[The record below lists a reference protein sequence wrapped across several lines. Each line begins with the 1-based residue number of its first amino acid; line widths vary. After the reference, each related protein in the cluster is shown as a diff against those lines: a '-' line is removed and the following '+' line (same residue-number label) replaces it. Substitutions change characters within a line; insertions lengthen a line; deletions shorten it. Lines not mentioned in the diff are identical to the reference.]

1 MNLNPQSPFASKAS
15 QLLSW
20 GHWFTFANIALV
32 LLISLGYLWAD
43 SAPTT
48 WLGRFYM
55 VVTWLSH
62 TSFITFLAFV
72 LTVFPLSLVFPYPRH
87 IRGMAAVIATL
98 GLSWLCLDAF
108 VYYQLGYHINF
119 SSLSEILSVFVQTLS
134 ARPIFVSAIAT
145 LIIGAFF
152 AFELVISNFA
162 WKHLAELKQLKF
174 PSYAAVCIVS
184 CFAASHSIHIWADAN
199 SYFDITKQ
207 DNVLPMSYP
216 TTAKSLL
223 AKHNLIDI
231 DQYKKSTQIDLDSK
245 NIEFVTPE
253 LTGSCS
259 AVDKPTTQ
267 ILVFANNA
275 QLLEFVGSNDTLK
288 PFSTLLHPTSIEDS
302 LFNVIYGLPAIYKRS
317 MIDEERSPAWAKG
330 GLLSVHGFPEFKYI
344 PERQDAKI
352 VIQFVNGN
360 TLNIE
365 TTSPVIAL
373 SFANDEKSV
382 VATSTFYSNIK
393 AFKKA
398 EGLIQPMDL
407 LATVLSQVINC
418 EERAA
423 KSTLGHT
430 VTSPESS
437 HGVNHSQGVFI
448 AFKKDRITLIK
459 PDGSYQQMS
468 AAEGFVIEQKLDIPF
483 LIQSIKQLKQFGP
496 STSQ

>member
-1 MNLNPQSPFASKAS
+1 
-15 QLLSW
+15 
-20 GHWFTFANIALV
+20 
-32 LLISLGYLWAD
+32 
-43 SAPTT
+43 
-48 WLGRFYM
+48 
-55 VVTWLSH
+55 
-62 TSFITFLAFV
+62 
-72 LTVFPLSLVFPYPRH
+72 
-87 IRGMAAVIATL
+87 
-98 GLSWLCLDAF
+98 
-108 VYYQLGYHINF
+108 
-119 SSLSEILSVFVQTLS
+119 
-134 ARPIFVSAIAT
+134 
-145 LIIGAFF
+145 
-152 AFELVISNFA
+152 
-162 WKHLAELKQLKF
+162 
-174 PSYAAVCIVS
+174 
-184 CFAASHSIHIWADAN
+184 
-199 SYFDITKQ
+199 
-207 DNVLPMSYP
+207 
-216 TTAKSLL
+216 
-223 AKHNLIDI
+223 
-231 DQYKKSTQIDLDSK
+231 
-245 NIEFVTPE
+245 
-253 LTGSCS
+253 
-259 AVDKPTTQ
+259 
-267 ILVFANNA
+267 
-275 QLLEFVGSNDTLK
+275 
-288 PFSTLLHPTSIEDS
+288 
-302 LFNVIYGLPAIYKRS
+302 

-496 STSQ
+496 SASQ